1 MYLTLLAVPPSVRQQ
16 LEQGFEA
23 QGLPTQGRVLSVST
37 LAELPSVLPAG
48 LVVLRDEG
56 GPLEQAVALCRE
68 VHARR
73 FILRTHLVVLTDRT
87 SREAEAFAEACID
100 AGADECVPSPG
111 GSWRARVASCQRRL
125 AVSEGQQEVAQLPV
139 SQRIPPEAAL
149 RALLASTTADL
160 GHDFF
165 RTLVMHLAQAFRVS
179 CALVGE
185 LLPERDS
192 LRTMAFWLNGRFE
205 ENVTYPLKGTPCHNA
220 VLSSIC
226 HYPDT
231 VAHLFPEDAMLMD
244 LGMRGYLGAALKNSR
259 GEAIGVLAILHN
271 EPLDMGALDRSM
283 LEAFAARAGA
293 ELERIRA
300 QEELERT
307 RDFLRN
313 TLDAVPDP
321 LFVVDRAHR
330 WVAVNRAFCGFLGKT
345 PQQLLGCSY
354 YDFLPRHEAEG
365 FWRQDEQ
372 VFSSGVPSEKE
383 ETLSTSTGITRTLVT
398 KKAVFT
404 ETGGQPLLVATIP
417 DVTDR
422 KRLEMQLR
430 LADRMVSVG
439 TLASGVAH
447 EINNPLA
454 YVCSNLA
461 FLSEKLSS
469 GVVPPEALPELREVV
484 AETQEGASR
493 VSAIV
498 QDLKT
503 FARSDEERFGPVDLH
518 QIIEGA
524 LRLVRND
531 LTHRARLERAL
542 APVPFV
548 RGNEGRLGQVVV
560 NLLVNAI
567 QAFAQQDSQANFI
580 RITTRALDEE
590 SVVVEVEDNGPG
602 MDREVIERIFDP
614 FFTTKPVG
622 VGTGLGLA
630 ICHSIVQSM
639 GGQIEVE
646 STVGR
651 GSLFRLV
658 FPVYQGPAV
667 VPVPARLRPE
677 PARSRRRLLLID
689 DEPSVGSSVR
699 RLLQDVHE
707 VDTVQDARE
716 ALHLL
721 KQGERYDAILCDM
734 VMPGMSGVD
743 FLHELERH
751 APGLVRRT
759 GLMSGG
765 AYSPQAR
772 EFIATRSKDLLEKPF
787 EPERL
792 RTFVEQLLA

>member
-1 MYLTLLAVPPSVRQQ
+1 MHVTLLGVPPSIREE
-16 LEQGFEA
+16 LEQGFLA
-23 QGLPTQGRVLSVST
+23 QGLPVEGRVLAVGSLS
-37 LAELPSVLPAG
+37 ELPAVLPAG
-48 LVVLRDEG
+48 LVVLRDDG
-56 GPLEQAVALCRE
+56 GPLERAVSLCRE

-73 FILRTHLVVLTDRT
+73 FVARTHMVVLTERPW
-87 SREAEAFAEACID
+87 EQAEAFIL
-100 AGADECVPSPG
+100 AGADECTASPG
-111 GSWRARVASCQRRL
+111 SPWRPRVVSCQRRL
-125 AVSEGQQEVAQLPV
+125 EADGGLSSSAPAAAA
-139 SQRIPPEAAL
+139 QRIPPEGAL

-165 RTLVMHLAQAFRVS
+165 RKLVMQLAQAFRV
-179 CALVGE
+179 CCVLVGE
-185 LLPERDS
+185 RMPERDS
-192 LRTMAFWLNGRFE
+192 LRTLAFWLNGKFE
-205 ENVTYPLKGTPCHNA
+205 ENVTYPLHGTPCHNA

-231 VAHLFPEDAMLMD
+231 VASLFPEDAMLLE
-244 LGMRGYLGAALKNSR
+244 LGMRGYLGAALKSAR
-259 GEAIGVLAILHN
+259 GDAIGVLAILHN
-271 EPLDMGALDRSM
+271 ETLDMGALDRAL

-300 QEELERT
+300 QEEAERT

-330 WVAVNRAFCGFLGKT
+330 WVAVNRAFCGFMGRS
-345 PQQLLGCSY
+345 PEQLLGGSY
-354 YDFLPRHEAEG
+354 YDFLPRHEAEI
-365 FWRQDEQ
+365 FWHQDEQ
-372 VFSSGVPSEKE
+372 VFTSGVPTENE
-383 ETLSTSTGITRTLVT
+383 ETVTRGTGISHTLVT

-404 ETGGQPLLVATIP
+404 ETSGQPLLVATIR

-422 KRLEMQLR
+422 KRLETQLR

-439 TLASGVAH
+439 TLAAGVAH

-461 FLSEKLSS
+461 YLSEQLTQDT
-469 GVVPPEALPELREVV
+469 VPPEALPELREVLS
-484 AETQEGASR
+484 ETQEGAHR

-503 FARSDEERFGPVDLH
+503 FARADEDRFGPVDVH
-518 QIIEGA
+518 QVIEGA

-531 LTHRARLERAL
+531 LNRRARLERAL
-542 APVPFV
+542 QPIPAV

-560 NLLVNAI
+560 NLLVNAL
-567 QAFAQQDSQANFI
+567 QAFRTYDPQANVI
-580 RITTRALDEE
+580 RIATRAEGEDK
-590 SVVVEVEDNGPG
+590 VVVEVEDNGPG
-602 MDREVIERIFDP
+602 MTREVLARIFDP

-622 VGTGLGLA
+622 EGTGLGLA

-639 GGQIEVE
+639 EGQIDVQ

-651 GSLFRLV
+651 GTLFRLV
-658 FPVYQGPAV
+658 FPASQELKRAPA
-667 VPVPARLRPE
+667 PARQQHE
-677 PARSRRRLLLID
+677 PTGPRRRLLLID
-689 DEPSVGSSVR
+689 DELSVGTSVR
-699 RLLQDVHE
+699 RLLQDEHE
-707 VDTVQDARE
+707 VHVLQDARE

-721 KQGERYDAILCDM
+721 QRGERYDAILCDM

-743 FLHELERH
+743 FLRALEQQ
-751 APGLVRRT
+751 APNLVRHT

-765 AYSPQAR
+765 AFSSQAK
-772 EFIATRSKDLLEKPF
+772 EFIASRDNELLEKPF

-792 RTFVEQLLA
+792 RTFVERLLA